1 MDIQPKFNA
10 DMTVRSFA
18 YAAKQLAI
26 SQASLAPSVQYERIL
41 AEAEKYRSALRLVQ
55 RDAFEMAEQDLRKAT
70 LTKAEFHQVCE
81 TAVQAIAQAQQ
92 AISRIA
98 GQYAPQRLAA

>member
-1 MDIQPKFNA
+1 MDIQPKFDA

-18 YAAKQLAI
+18 YAAKQLAT
-26 SQASLAPSVQYERIL
+26 SQASLTPSAQYERIL
-41 AEAEKYRSALRLVQ
+41 AEAEKHRSALRLVQ
-55 RDAFEMAEQDLRKAT
+55 RDAFELAEQGLRKQT

-81 TAVQAIAQAQQ
+81 TAVQAVSQGLQ

-98 GQYAPQRLAA
+98 AQYAPQKLAA

>member
-1 MDIQPKFNA
+1 MDIQPKFDA

-26 SQASLAPSVQYERIL
+26 SQASLAPTAQYERIV

-55 RDAFEMAEQDLRKAT
+55 RDAFEMAEQGLRKQT

-81 TAVQAIAQAQQ
+81 TAVQAVSQAQQ

-98 GQYAPQRLAA
+98 AQYAPQKLAA

>member
-1 MDIQPKFNA
+1 MDIQPKFDA

-26 SQASLAPSVQYERIL
+26 SHASLAPSVQYERIVS
-41 AEAEKYRSALRLVQ
+41 EAEKYRSALRLVQ
-55 RDAFEMAEQDLRKAT
+55 RDAFEMAEQGLRKQT

-81 TAVQAIAQAQQ
+81 TAALAVSRAQQ

-98 GQYAPQRLAA
+98 AQYAPQMLAA